1 MHADNAI
8 LDEGAHL
15 SQVQQGAAR
24 CNWLPIPEAGTSQEI
39 PGILQPECCANP
51 KNCWIGLPL
60 NIRF

>member
-8 LDEGAHL
+8 LDQGAHL
-15 SQVQQGAAR
+15 SQVHQGAT
-24 CNWLPIPEAGTSQEI
+24 CPIPKAGTSQEI

-60 NIRF
+60 NIRA